1 MSAEPQQPDSAHDD
15 SVPVALHLQA
25 VRQRRLRL
33 VGGGAQETETAE
45 DAAPE
50 ADRPAGSARAR
61 RRPLASAPARAR
73 RRRIPL
79 IIATFLGVLLTLGFA
94 LLMNITISQNQY
106 DLVQLRAQEQDLTEK
121 NQALNQEIEFQQAP
135 QNLAARASQ
144 LGMVSQAQQAQL
156 DLRTDKLNGTPQAA
170 EALGED
176 PKEAA
181 EQGRTNLID
190 PPKGSDTEAAQQD
203 QQRAAEQQK
212 KDEAAQ
218 KKADEQ
224 KKAQERASASPAAS
238 QSGQAGDGRGR

>member
-15 SVPVALHLQA
+15 SVSAALHLQA
-25 VRQRRLRL
+25 VRRRRLRL
-33 VGGGAQETETAE
+33 VGGGAQEAE
-45 DAAPE
+45 APGDATQE
-50 ADRPAGSARAR
+50 VDRPVGSARAR
-61 RRPLASAPARAR
+61 RRPLASAPGRAR

-106 DLVQLRAQEQDLTEK
+106 DLVQLRAQEQDLTER

-156 DLRTDKLNGTPQAA
+156 DLRTGKLNGTPQAA

-181 EQGRTNLID
+181 EQGQTNLIA
-190 PPKGSDTEAAQQD
+190 PPKGSDTEAAQQA

-224 KKAQERASASPAAS
+224 KAQERASASPSAS

>member
-15 SVPVALHLQA
+15 SVSAALHLQA
-25 VRQRRLRL
+25 VRRRRLRL
-33 VGGGAQETETAE
+33 VGGGAQEAE
-45 DAAPE
+45 APGDATQE
-50 ADRPAGSARAR
+50 VDRPVGSARAR
-61 RRPLASAPARAR
+61 RRPLASAPGRAR

-106 DLVQLRAQEQDLTEK
+106 DLVQLRAQEQDLTER

-156 DLRTDKLNGTPQAA
+156 DLRTGKLNGTPQAA

-181 EQGRTNLID
+181 EQGQTNLIA
-190 PPKGSDTEAAQQD
+190 PPKGSDTEAAQQA

-224 KKAQERASASPAAS
+224 KAQERASASPSAS
-238 QSGQAGDGRGR
+238 QAGDGRDR